1 MYEANNNPQAQTADN
16 EKGLDKTRRITEF
29 FATEGSGSY
38 TGFEDDGTTVV
49 NTQDSSDEAYGTQNS
64 ISYGEHVSTLYT
76 SEVSGGTGVFT
87 INAFTGTYDGYDP
100 VRVST
105 FVVNLSAEPT
115 ALVAKNGEQALELV
129 EVADKAAFDAT
140 EPEAGQAIYL
150 YDETPNLNTYCL
162 EGEGFADTEIT
173 TTPKLYVKFAET
185 DVSQTAQTLTVE
197 GFTNAG
203 ELPNDA
209 PNDALE
215 APVVS
220 AVENANALGALIHF
234 SDEQFE
240 FVPGSIAAADV
251 ISGMSNRSVAKT
263 SYNDGTQSVNLA
275 FINEGDKDLYSG
287 DDVVATFQLKAK
299 VDTTVEL
306 DAATWTIGPLL
317 DFTTGSTAAS
327 IDKSELQALV
337 DAIKAEGL
345 KAEDYTT
352 ATWTPFELAL
362 VDAERLL
369 ADEETTQET
378 IDQCVKALQD
388 AYDGLAK
395 ATVPSADA
403 DRDKLA
409 ELVATA
415 EGLDTTGK
423 TEESVARLQNTL
435 QVAKNVLANEAAT
448 DEEIQSAY
456 DDLKDAIDNLVD
468 AAPVD
473 DAHQQLSDLL
483 AVAEGIDTTG
493 KTAESATAFA
503 NAIAHAKEVLAN
515 SDATA
520 DELNAAREQLQAAID
535 GLKDETNVPPADG
548 GDPSDKPSGD
558 SGKDEPA
565 GDQNAPSKDD
575 DKPSASVDKNDGGQV
590 PQTGDA
596 SVLLAAPA
604 AVAGL
609 AFLAA
614 GSGSRLASRKRRK

>member
-1 MYEANNNPQAQTADN
+1 MSDAGDAFEISAGSVTVVL
-16 EKGLDKTRRITEF
+16 EKG
-29 FATEGSGSY
+29 
-38 TGFEDDGTTVV
+38 TGLLSIKAGDVVTVSV
-49 NTQDSSDEAYGTQNS
+49 KA
-64 ISYGEHVSTLYT
+64 
-76 SEVSGGTGVFT
+76 
-87 INAFTGTYDGYDP
+87 
-100 VRVST
+100 
-105 FVVNLSAEPT
+105 
-115 ALVAKNGEQALELV
+115 NG
-129 EVADKAAFDAT
+129 
-140 EPEAGQAIYL
+140 
-150 YDETPNLNTYCL
+150 
-162 EGEGFADTEIT
+162 
-173 TTPKLYVKFAET
+173 
-185 DVSQTAQTLTVE
+185 
-197 GFTNAG
+197 
-203 ELPNDA
+203 
-209 PNDALE
+209 
-215 APVVS
+215 
-220 AVENANALGALIHF
+220 VENANALGALIHF

-287 DDVVATFQLKAK
+287 DDVVATFQLKAR
-299 VDTTVEL
+299 VDTSVEL

-317 DFTTGSTAAS
+317 DFTTGSMAAS
-327 IDKSELQALV
+327 VDKSDLQALV

-362 VDAERLL
+362 EDAERLL

-378 IDQCVKALQD
+378 IDQCVKALQE
-388 AYDGLAK
+388 AYDGLVK
-395 ATVPSADA
+395 ATVPPADA

-423 TEESVARLQNTL
+423 T
-435 QVAKNVLANEAAT
+435 
-448 DEEIQSAY
+448 
-456 DDLKDAIDNLVD
+456 
-468 AAPVD
+468 
-473 DAHQQLSDLL
+473 
-483 AVAEGIDTTG
+483 
-493 KTAESATAFA
+493 AESATALA
-503 NAIAHAKEVLAN
+503 DAIAHAKEVLAN

-558 SGKDEPA
+558 SGKDEPT

-575 DKPSASVDKNDGGQV
+575 NKPSASVDKNDGGQV

-609 AFLAA
+609 ALLTAGA
-614 GSGSRLASRKRRK
+614 GSLLASRKRHE

>member
-1 MYEANNNPQAQTADN
+1 M
-16 EKGLDKTRRITEF
+16 
-29 FATEGSGSY
+29 
-38 TGFEDDGTTVV
+38 
-49 NTQDSSDEAYGTQNS
+49 
-64 ISYGEHVSTLYT
+64 
-76 SEVSGGTGVFT
+76 
-87 INAFTGTYDGYDP
+87 
-100 VRVST
+100 ST
-105 FVVNLSAEPT
+105 FVVNLSAEST

-173 TTPKLYVKFAET
+173 T
-185 DVSQTAQTLTVE
+185 
-197 GFTNAG
+197 
-203 ELPNDA
+203 
-209 PNDALE
+209 
-215 APVVS
+215 
-220 AVENANALGALIHF
+220 
-234 SDEQFE
+234 
-240 FVPGSIAAADV
+240 
-251 ISGMSNRSVAKT
+251 GMSNRSVAKT

-306 DAATWTIGPLL
+306 DAATWTIGLLL

-337 DAIKAEGL
+337 DAIKAEGP

-362 VDAERLL
+362 EDAERLL

-395 ATVPSADA
+395 ATVP
-403 DRDKLA
+403 
-409 ELVATA
+409 
-415 EGLDTTGK
+415 
-423 TEESVARLQNTL
+423 
-435 QVAKNVLANEAAT
+435 
-448 DEEIQSAY
+448 
-456 DDLKDAIDNLVD
+456 
-468 AAPVD
+468 
-473 DAHQQLSDLL
+473 
-483 AVAEGIDTTG
+483 
-493 KTAESATAFA
+493 
-503 NAIAHAKEVLAN
+503 
-515 SDATA
+515 
-520 DELNAAREQLQAAID
+520 
-535 GLKDETNVPPADG
+535 PADG

-558 SGKDEPA
+558 SGKDEQT

-575 DKPSASVDKNDGGQV
+575 NKPSASVDKNDGGQV

-609 AFLAA
+609 ALLTAGA
-614 GSGSRLASRKRRK
+614 GSLLASRKRHE